1 MAAFCGPKLNLYKI
15 GTIGKPVDCE
25 IKIINEEGVVL
36 GSNEKENC

>member
-1 MAAFCGPKLNLYKI
+1 MAAFCGPKLNSIK

-25 IKIINEEGVVL
+25 IKIINEEGVL